1 MPISIAAA
9 QTEIFQ
15 RNNVTIETH
24 DSAALRETF
33 TDFVGSTETAKFV
46 FGTPANNSFAEGPTT
61 GVQTSPVIVQ
71 INLTTGAWTTNKGT
85 TGTIG
90 GAALT
95 TLNTNERN
103 RRNALET
110 LANAQGWVTGT
121 VTAWT

>member
-1 MPISIAAA
+1 MPISIGAA
-9 QTEIFQ
+9 QTETFQ

-33 TDFVGSTETAKFV
+33 TDFLGAIETAKFV
-46 FGTPANNSFAEGPTT
+46 FGTPANNSFAEGPTA
-61 GVQTSPVIVQ
+61 GVQTSPVVVQ
-71 INLTTGAWTTNKGT
+71 INLTTGNWTTNKGT

-90 GAALT
+90 AGALT
-95 TLNTNERN
+95 TLNNNERN